1 MRVLKFLLGHL
12 ATWSL
17 GHFVLAA
24 QLAHADPATSAPIPA
39 PTPADV
45 WFEAAAENRY
55 AIVKTM
61 LDGGYDVTTTQRV
74 TKLRALHFAV
84 GGGAGETVVMLLHRG
99 AELEARDTVN
109 MTPLHHAC
117 ELGQGTIAEVL
128 LAHGADVN
136 AVGGV
141 HGYTPLHLAVQ
152 NDHADLAAA
161 LLDGG
166 AELNARES
174 HGATPLHF
182 AVLHGRVAAAARLID
197 RGADVADATTDDG
210 YTALHLAAMRGH
222 VECAQLLI
230 ERGAPRGAKDRA
242 GMTPLQRAR
251 QSKAEGVAAV
261 LERPAAAE

>member
-1 MRVLKFLLGHL
+1 M
-12 ATWSL
+12 
-17 GHFVLAA
+17 AA
-24 QLAHADPATSAPIPA
+24 K
-39 PTPADV
+39 TPA
-45 WFEAAAENRY
+45 
-55 AIVKTM
+55 I
-61 LDGGYDVTTTQRV
+61 
-74 TKLRALHFAV
+74 
-84 GGGAGETVVMLLHRG
+84 
-99 AELEARDTVN
+99 
-109 MTPLHHAC
+109 
-117 ELGQGTIAEVL
+117 
-128 LAHGADVN
+128 
-136 AVGGV
+136 
-141 HGYTPLHLAVQ
+141 
-152 NDHADLAAA
+152 AA

-230 ERGAPRGAKDRA
+230 ERGAPRDAKDRA

-251 QSKAEGVAAV
+251 QSKAEGVVAV